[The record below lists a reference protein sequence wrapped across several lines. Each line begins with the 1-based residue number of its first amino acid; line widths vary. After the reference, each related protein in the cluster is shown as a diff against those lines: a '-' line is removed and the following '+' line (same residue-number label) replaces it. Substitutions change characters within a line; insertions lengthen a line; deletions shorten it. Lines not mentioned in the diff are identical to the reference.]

1 MHAARAVLVCFLA
14 GAVSLSAL
22 AADALQVKG
31 TVDEVTVYRGQAL
44 VTRLVKVPGPAGLR
58 EIVVTDLPDRVLP
71 GSIYAESADGLEIRS
86 VRYRVRPVSQDVR
99 EEVRKLDAQIR
110 ELQDKLQ
117 AAERAT
123 QLISE
128 HKAYLK
134 KLEQFVAPTANV
146 ELSKGVLDA
155 ETLVAL
161 TKFLFEQRQ
170 ALTQEE
176 LKLSMEQRDLKERL
190 AVLQRERNLLTGGS
204 ARTVR
209 EAVVFVNVQRQGGG
223 ALRLRYLVDQATWWP
238 SYNIRTDVERKGV
251 VVEYNASIRQMS
263 GEEWPDVVMTLSTAT
278 PSLVAKAP
286 ELAPLKIRLTAAK
299 APKAGVAVAQDYKA
313 IRQQIRSRR
322 AQAEAGRLQFA
333 VRAGQVEAA
342 TGRRQRL
349 EGRDELKKADAV
361 LNELA
366 GQEQILELLARGRV
380 VTSARPTRAKPH
392 EGVSVTY
399 RLAGRTSLPSR
410 ADQQLIQIA
419 SLAMKARFYKVAQ
432 PVLTS
437 YVYDEA
443 LVTNQSAMVL
453 LAGPVSAFVAGEFVG
468 HGQIPT
474 VAAGETFTVGFGID
488 SSLRASRTLVSRS
501 EKVQGGNRIVTST
514 YRLSVENFSA
524 EPAAVRLMDRLPT
537 AKESEIDVTLTSTGK
552 ELSSDPAYLQTQR
565 KKGIL
570 RWDVEVPPQA
580 IGPKAF
586 TLDYEFVLE
595 YDKQMSIA
603 GMPAAER

>member
-342 TGRRQRL
+342 T
-349 EGRDELKKADAV
+349 
-361 LNELA
+361 
-366 GQEQILELLARGRV
+366 
-380 VTSARPTRAKPH
+380 
-392 EGVSVTY
+392 
-399 RLAGRTSLPSR
+399 
-410 ADQQLIQIA
+410 
-419 SLAMKARFYKVAQ
+419 
-432 PVLTS
+432 
-437 YVYDEA
+437 
-443 LVTNQSAMVL
+443 
-453 LAGPVSAFVAGEFVG
+453 
-468 HGQIPT
+468 
-474 VAAGETFTVGFGID
+474 
-488 SSLRASRTLVSRS
+488 
-501 EKVQGGNRIVTST
+501 
-514 YRLSVENFSA
+514 
-524 EPAAVRLMDRLPT
+524 
-537 AKESEIDVTLTSTGK
+537 
-552 ELSSDPAYLQTQR
+552 
-565 KKGIL
+565 
-570 RWDVEVPPQA
+570 
-580 IGPKAF
+580 
-586 TLDYEFVLE
+586 
-595 YDKQMSIA
+595 
-603 GMPAAER
+603 